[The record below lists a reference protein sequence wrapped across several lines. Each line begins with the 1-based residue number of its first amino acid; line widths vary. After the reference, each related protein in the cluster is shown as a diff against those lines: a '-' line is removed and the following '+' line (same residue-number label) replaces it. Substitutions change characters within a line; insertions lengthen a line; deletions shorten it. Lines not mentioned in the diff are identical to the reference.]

1 MYESQSY
8 SVLPITFT
16 NQSHAW
22 SANQI
27 HKLDSPNEIRDVKNP
42 AAIAG

>member
-16 NQSHAW
+16 NQSHG